1 MVQVQ
6 LYTMMMLRHRRNGV
20 VWWMEATRTL
30 LKSIPGINRKSFLT
44 TIHQK
49 HRFGFFPFLF
59 VLVVVVES
67 SNARVDATFVQLQS
81 ELLCSP
87 IYRNF
92 HSTFLLSKSKHNRR
106 HNMHSIRQIRSGNI
120 MGNRQKNES
129 ATGDGGIYFNGKK
142 EKYSWATY
150 CRNIGK
156 KSHTMW
162 ESRNR
167 NSQKSRRIHGES
179 LEL

>member
-1 MVQVQ
+1 MGN
-6 LYTMMMLRHRRNGV
+6 THS
-20 VWWMEATRTL
+20 

-81 ELLCSP
+81 ELLCSR

-120 MGNRQKNES
+120 MGNRQKKKES
-129 ATGDGGIYFNGKK
+129 TTRDEGIYFNGKE
-142 EKYSWATY
+142 EKYSWTTY

-162 ESRNR
+162 ETR